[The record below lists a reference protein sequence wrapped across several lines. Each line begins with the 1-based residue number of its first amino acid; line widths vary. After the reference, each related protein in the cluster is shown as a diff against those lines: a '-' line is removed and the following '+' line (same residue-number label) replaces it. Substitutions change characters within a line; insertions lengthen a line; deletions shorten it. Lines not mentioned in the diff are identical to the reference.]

1 MAGVPGFEPR
11 LPDPESGVLPLHHSP
26 TFYVS
31 HSDGYITMVF
41 MKLQPL
47 FFAEM
52 CLMVNLEIFN
62 KIEFDKSE
70 NNI

>member
-1 MAGVPGFEPR
+1 
-11 LPDPESGVLPLHHSP
+11 
-26 TFYVS
+26 
-31 HSDGYITMVF
+31 MVF

>member
-1 MAGVPGFEPR
+1 
-11 LPDPESGVLPLHHSP
+11 LHHSP